1 MFKILDD
8 TENGIVRIDFVGQ
21 VGPAD
26 YQISVP
32 EFEKIIE
39 TRKPLR
45 LLFDWTRFSGWNE
58 DADSQKFFMRTRHQ
72 GDFERIAIVG
82 EHKWRSAV
90 TEIDEILDA
99 EVRLFDVGDAGK
111 AMRWL
116 RNNCGPP

>member
-1 MFKILDD
+1 MFEIFDD

-26 YQISVP
+26 YQISGP
-32 EFEKIIE
+32 EFEKIIK

-45 LLFDWTRFSGWNE
+45 LLFDWTRFSGWSE
-58 DADSQKFFMRTRHQ
+58 DADSQKFFIRTRHQ

-90 TEIDEILDA
+90 TEFDGLLDA